1 MTLLHQ
7 HLRRTGPV
15 VTALLVSLS
24 VTACGSSADG
34 KQVAGLQAK
43 IKVTGAYGEKPTI
56 KVDTPVTVKKTTSW
70 TTVKGEGDR
79 VGAEATTILG
89 LTIADARTGKVAIST
104 SDTGQRPLEVK
115 LGDGVF
121 PSLTSSLVGTT
132 ADSRVVVAS
141 TSDDAYGDQGAAQIG
156 IKGGD
161 SLVMVADILS
171 TDPTKILDGPTGA
184 TLKAPA
190 TAPRLETLGDDLSG
204 LDFSGLTKPRKY
216 AAIKLREGTG
226 PAIENPDRI
235 AADYIGQVWG
245 AKEPFNNTY
254 GKEPAR
260 FSIGLGGVIKAWD
273 QGLSGLKEGARV
285 MLICPP
291 STAYG
296 KAAQPGIPAGSTL
309 VFVIDVLGV
318 G

>member
-1 MTLLHQ
+1 MTLLH
-7 HLRRTGPV
+7 HSRRTGLV
-15 VTALLVSLS
+15 ATALLVSLT
-24 VTACGSSADG
+24 VTACGSSADD
-34 KQVAGLQAK
+34 KQAAGLQDR
-43 IKVTGAYGEKPTI
+43 IKVTGSYGEKPTI
-56 KVDTPVTVKKTTSW
+56 KIDSPLTVEKTTAW
-70 TTVKGEGDR
+70 TTTKGKGDV
-79 VGAEATTILG
+79 VGTDATTILG

-104 SDTGQRPLEVK
+104 SNTGQRPLEVK
-115 LGDGVF
+115 LGDQVF
-121 PSLTSSLVGTT
+121 PSLTRSLLGRS

-141 TSDDAYGDQGAAQIG
+141 TADDAYGDQGAAQIG

-161 SLVMVADILS
+161 SLVMVADVLS
-171 TDPTKILDGPTGA
+171 TDPTTILDGPTGA
-184 TLKAPA
+184 TLKAPS
-190 TAPRLETLGDDLSG
+190 TAPRLKVSGDDLTG
-204 LDFSGLTKPRKY
+204 LDFAGLRKPTKY
-216 AAIKLREGTG
+216 AAILLREGTG

-254 GKEPAR
+254 DKEPAR

-273 QGLSGLKEGARV
+273 KGLSGIKEGARV

>member
-1 MTLLHQ
+1 VTLLH
-7 HLRRTGPV
+7 HPRRVGVV
-15 VTALLVSLS
+15 VTALVLGLS
-24 VTACGSSADG
+24 AYACGSSADS
-34 KQVAGLQAK
+34 KETSSLQDK
-43 IKVTGAYGEKPTI
+43 IKVSGKYAEKPTI
-56 KVDTPVTVKKTTSW
+56 EIDSPLTVEKTTSW
-70 TTVKGEGDR
+70 NEVDGKGDK

-89 LTIADARTGKVAIST
+89 LTIADARTGKTAIST
-104 SDTGQRPLEVK
+104 HDSGQRPLEVK
-115 LGDGVF
+115 LGDQVF
-121 PSLTSSLVGTT
+121 PSLTSSLVGQN

-141 TSDDAYGDQGAAQIG
+141 TPDDAYGTTGAPQIG
-156 IKGGD
+156 IKKGD

-184 TLKAPA
+184 TLEAPP
-190 TAPRLETLGDDLSG
+190 TAPKLESSGDDLTG
-204 LDFSGLTKPRKY
+204 LDFSGLTKPKEF
-216 AAIKLREGTG
+216 AAIPLREGTG

-235 AADYIGQVWG
+235 AADYIGQVWA

-254 GKEPAR
+254 GKEPAK

-273 QGLSGLKEGARV
+273 EGLAGLKEGARV

-291 STAYG
+291 ETAYG
-296 KAAQPGIPAGSTL
+296 KTAQPGIPANSTL

>member
-1 MTLLHQ
+1 VTLLHQ
-7 HLRRTGPV
+7 PRRTGLIL
-15 VTALLVSLS
+15 TALLLSL
-24 VTACGSSADG
+24 TACGSGTDK
-34 KQVAGLQAK
+34 KQAAGLQD
-43 IKVTGAYGEKPTI
+43 KVTVTGKYAEKPTI
-56 KVDTPVTVKKTTSW
+56 KIDTPLTVKKTTSW
-70 TTVKGEGDR
+70 TTEKGKGDK
-79 VGAEATTILG
+79 VGVDATTILG

-104 SDTGQRPLEVK
+104 YDTGQRPLEVK
-115 LGDGVF
+115 LGDQVF
-121 PSLTSSLVGTT
+121 PSLTSSLVGKSD
-132 ADSRVVVAS
+132 DSRVVVAS

-156 IKGGD
+156 IKSGD

-171 TDPTKILDGPTGA
+171 TDPTKVLDGPTGA

-190 TAPRLETLGDDLSG
+190 TAPRLETSGDDLSG
-204 LDFSGLTKPRKY
+204 LDFSGLTKPTRY
-216 AAIKLREGTG
+216 AAIQLREGTG

>member
-1 MTLLHQ
+1 VTLLH
-7 HLRRTGPV
+7 HPRRAGVV
-15 VTALLVSLS
+15 VTALLVA
-24 VTACGSSADG
+24 VCAVACGSSGDKKEASGLRG
-34 KQVAGLQAK
+34 KIEVSGTYA
-43 IKVTGAYGEKPTI
+43 EKPTI
-56 KVDTPVTVKKTTSW
+56 RIDAPLTMQKTTSW
-70 TTVKGEGDR
+70 TTQDGHGDK

-104 SDTGQRPLEVK
+104 HDAGQRPLEVK
-115 LGDGVF
+115 LGEQVF
-121 PSLTSSLVGTT
+121 PSLASSLVGKA

-141 TSDDAYGDQGAAQIG
+141 TSDDAYGDQGAPQIG
-156 IKGGD
+156 VKPGD

-171 TDPTKILDGPTGA
+171 TDPTKVLDGPTGA
-184 TLKAPA
+184 SMKAPA
-190 TAPRLETLGDDLSG
+190 TAPKLVTSGDDLTG
-204 LDFSGLTKPRKY
+204 LDFSGLTKPKKF
-216 AAIKLREGTG
+216 AAIQLREGTG

-235 AADYIGQVWG
+235 AADYLGQVWG

-273 QGLSGLKEGARV
+273 QGLAGLKEGARV

-291 STAYG
+291 RSAYG
-296 KAAQPGIPAGSTL
+296 TTAQPGIPAGSTL

>member
-1 MTLLHQ
+1 MTLLH
-7 HLRRTGPV
+7 HPRRAGLL
-15 VTALLVSLS
+15 VTALVMSVA
-24 VTACGSSADG
+24 VTACGSAADAKKTSGLRG
-34 KQVAGLQAK
+34 KVEVSGS
-43 IKVTGAYGEKPTI
+43 YGQKPTI
-56 KVDTPVTVKKTTSW
+56 KIDSPLTVQKTLAW
-70 TTVKGEGDR
+70 TTASGTGDR
-79 VGAEATTILG
+79 VGPEATTILG
-89 LTIADARTGKVAIST
+89 LTIADARTGKTAIST
-104 SDTGQRPLEVK
+104 DDTGQRPLEVK
-115 LGDGVF
+115 LGDQVF
-121 PSLTSSLVGTT
+121 PALTNSLVGRSAGT
-132 ADSRVVVAS
+132 RVVVVS
-141 TSDDAYGDQGAAQIG
+141 TSDDAYGKDGAPQIG

-190 TAPRLETLGDDLSG
+190 TAPKLESSGNDLTG
-204 LDFSGLTKPRKY
+204 LDFSGLAKPTKF
-216 AAIKLREGTG
+216 AAIQLREGTG
-226 PAIENPDRI
+226 PVIDNPDRI

-273 QGLSGLKEGARV
+273 QGLPGLKEGARV
-285 MLICPP
+285 MLVCPP
-291 STAYG
+291 GSAYG
-296 KAAQPGIPAGSTL
+296 KASQPGIPANSTL